1 MNKIISLNDT
11 IYELYTKYPEI
22 KNILRNLG
30 FVDIVNPIM
39 MNTAGRV
46 MTIPK
51 GTQMKNIDI
60 EKVKEKL
67 RESGFEIV
75 Q

>member
-1 MNKIISLNDT
+1 MNKIISLNET
-11 IYELYTKYPEI
+11 IYELCTRYPEI
-22 KNILRNLG
+22 KGILRELG
-30 FVDIVNPIM
+30 FEDITNPIM

-46 MTIPK
+46 MTIFK

-67 RESGFEIV
+67 NENGFEII
-75 Q
+75 

>member
-1 MNKIISLNDT
+1 MNKTISLNET
-11 IYELYTKYPEI
+11 IYEICTKYPEI
-22 KNILRNLG
+22 KEILRELG

-51 GTQMKNIDI
+51 GAQMKNIDI
-60 EKVKEKL
+60 EKIKERLK
-67 RESGFEIV
+67 ENGFEII
-75 Q
+75 

>member
-1 MNKIISLNDT
+1 MNKVISLNET
-11 IYELYTKYPEI
+11 IYELCNKYPEI
-22 KNILRNLG
+22 KEILRDLG

-51 GTQMKNIDI
+51 GTQMKNIHI
-60 EKVKEKL
+60 EKVIEKL
-67 RESGFEIV
+67 KENSFEII

>member
-1 MNKIISLNDT
+1 MAKSISLDET
-11 IYELYTKYPEI
+11 IYELCTKYPEI
-22 KNILRNLG
+22 KEILRELG
-30 FVDIVNPIM
+30 FVDITNPIM

-67 RESGFEIV
+67 KENGFEII
-75 Q
+75 